1 MIVNVKDLIS
11 YAIKKQFKIS
21 HVPCEVMVF
30 EKDEIPASIKT
41 KIEQQY
47 DEKFLEDSD
56 KVIFFKGPIDK
67 DMVEK
72 LFKATDK
79 ALGED
84 SNKLVIG
91 DFKLLKVA
99 DTDDD
104 FKIDDGEGEDVEAG
118 EAPASDDG
126 ITNEPAPTSDDEV
139 TDDEVNAV
147 IDADE
152 ANEEAAGD
160 AEDANAEAT
169 DDADEDDKEEEKGK
183 TKNESKKAKT
193 GKKLT
198 EDKDRHGLSLDDIL
212 SKGNKHAEDRN
223 AAMAADADKK
233 NAVKQVW
240 VQDFIIDNDNDNNSF
255 AAVQITYDDG
265 KVEDMTMSMS
275 TTKSGNAFKRPEET
289 HGYFVPGQYFKQGD
303 ELYRE
308 YKHNILRGQGK
319 TPQCLPR
326 GEQIKDADIRLAM
339 LKYGFPST
347 VKWVYGKDKLSTPW
361 YAFNYRTEP
370 SAEAAEYLQKAERKS
385 WMELEKAGRTRPV
398 YSHGN
403 TKIYRIHEDE
413 D

>member
-30 EKDEIPASIKT
+30 EKDEIPASIKA

-99 DTDDD
+99 DADDD
-104 FKIDDGEGEDVEAG
+104 FKIDDSEGENAEAG
-118 EAPASDDG
+118 EAPASDDS
-126 ITNEPAPTSDDEV
+126 IIAEPAPTSDDEV

-147 IDADE
+147 LDADE
-152 ANEEAAGD
+152 ANEEAADD

-169 DDADEDDKEEEKGK
+169 DDAEEDDKEEEKGK
-183 TKNESKKAKT
+183 AKNESKKAKK

-223 AAMAADADKK
+223 AAMAADAAKK

-240 VQDFIIDNDNDNNSF
+240 VQDFIIDDNNDNNSF

-265 KVEDMTMSMS
+265 KVEDTTMSMS
-275 TTKSGNAFKRPEET
+275 TTKSGNAFKRPE
-289 HGYFVPGQYFKQGD
+289 
-303 ELYRE
+303 
-308 YKHNILRGQGK
+308 
-319 TPQCLPR
+319 
-326 GEQIKDADIRLAM
+326 
-339 LKYGFPST
+339 
-347 VKWVYGKDKLSTPW
+347 
-361 YAFNYRTEP
+361 
-370 SAEAAEYLQKAERKS
+370 
-385 WMELEKAGRTRPV
+385 
-398 YSHGN
+398 
-403 TKIYRIHEDE
+403 
-413 D
+413 